1 MADTGHPPGMKIPP
15 TPLFQRGV
23 LKSPFNK
30 GGFRGILIF
39 TLKRLAKIFIQARR
53 LCFLKNTSKKQKT
66 PTPDHREL
74 RIAPVLLGPQVA
86 GGL

>member
-1 MADTGHPPGMKIPP
+1 MADTGHPPGMKITP

-39 TLKRLAKIFIQARR
+39 TLSPRLPKIFIQARR
-53 LCFLKNTSKKQKT
+53 LGFLKNTSKKQKT
-66 PTPDHREL
+66 PTPKN
-74 RIAPVLLGPQVA
+74 
-86 GGL
+86 